1 MDKRL
6 TGTSRKKFGD
16 KGLVEIATEWTF
28 LELIAVFDIFE
39 VSWYFA
45 VPVGRG
51 DWTEDLWVFVPKS
64 GGLLEG
70 EQEDLTS
77 GDKVKF
83 GSLQGILG

>member
-1 MDKRL
+1 MNI
-6 TGTSRKKFGD
+6 F
-16 KGLVEIATEWTF
+16 
-28 LELIAVFDIFE
+28 ELIAVFDIFE

-83 GSLQGILG
+83 GSLQGILGLEDISKTGNWSDSMYKSFKY